1 MGDFPQDYIQ
11 KNMGVVDTTKTQ
23 LPNTAIMKVPIMHI
37 QGPARHTIQ
46 IILDGSAVKGE
57 IGLRPGIFF

>member
-1 MGDFPQDYIQ
+1 
-11 KNMGVVDTTKTQ
+11 
-23 LPNTAIMKVPIMHI
+23 MHI
-37 QGPARHTIQ
+37 QGPVRHTIQ